1 MDFKRTQGLKKDSD
15 FRKVYKHGKSFA
27 NRNLVMYILDNKSD
41 STRVGISVSKK
52 VGNAINRN
60 KIRRR
65 IKESYRLNID
75 ANVKYGYDIVF
86 IARVAIKEADYKDF
100 FKKCHADVNKTD
112 YWQKRGLGEDVIE
125 RFNIG
130 YCSSFPIYHI
140 PIY

>member
-52 VGNAINRN
+52 VRN
-60 KIRRR
+60 KARRR

-86 IARVAIKEADYKDF
+86 IARVAIKEADYKDIE
-100 FKKCHADVNKTD
+100 KSMNHLIRKA
-112 YWQKRGLGEDVIE
+112 GLI
-125 RFNIG
+125 
-130 YCSSFPIYHI
+130 
-140 PIY
+140 

>member
-52 VGNAINRN
+52 VG
-60 KIRRR
+60 RR

-86 IARVAIKEADYKDF
+86 IARVAIKEADYKDIE
-100 FKKCHADVNKTD
+100 KSMTHLIRKA
-112 YWQKRGLGEDVIE
+112 GLI
-125 RFNIG
+125 
-130 YCSSFPIYHI
+130 
-140 PIY
+140 

>member
-27 NRNLVMYILDNKSD
+27 NRNLVMYILENKSD

-65 IKESYRLNID
+65 IKESYRLNVD
-75 ANVKYGYDIVF
+75 TSVKCGYDIVF
-86 IARVAIKEADYKDF
+86 IARVAIKDTNYQDIEKSMNHLI
-100 FKKCHADVNKTD
+100 KKAE
-112 YWQKRGLGEDVIE
+112 LL
-125 RFNIG
+125 
-130 YCSSFPIYHI
+130 
-140 PIY
+140 

>member
-86 IARVAIKEADYKDF
+86 IARVAIKEADYKD
-100 FKKCHADVNKTD
+100 
-112 YWQKRGLGEDVIE
+112 IE
-125 RFNIG
+125 KSMTHLIRKVDFILLVLSIQLKQLENMER
-130 YCSSFPIYHI
+130 
-140 PIY
+140 

>member
-60 KIRRR
+60 KVRRR
-65 IKESYRLNID
+65 IKEKPQEQS
-75 ANVKYGYDIVF
+75 
-86 IARVAIKEADYKDF
+86 
-100 FKKCHADVNKTD
+100 FKSPFRTNTYAMKTKTTWLEN
-112 YWQKRGLGEDVIE
+112 YMQKR
-125 RFNIG
+125 F
-130 YCSSFPIYHI
+130 
-140 PIY
+140 

>member
-86 IARVAIKEADYKDF
+86 IARVAIKEKQD
-100 FKKCHADVNKTD
+100 
-112 YWQKRGLGEDVIE
+112 
-125 RFNIG
+125 
-130 YCSSFPIYHI
+130 
-140 PIY
+140 

>member
-60 KIRRR
+60 KVRRR
-65 IKESYRLNID
+65 IREGFRLIGD
-75 ANVKYGYDIVF
+75 EYIKSGYDIVF
-86 IARVAIKEADYKDF
+86 IARIASKECEYKDIE
-100 FKKCHADVNKTD
+100 KSVKYLINKAQILKD
-112 YWQKRGLGEDVIE
+112 
-125 RFNIG
+125 
-130 YCSSFPIYHI
+130 
-140 PIY
+140 

>member
-65 IKESYRLNID
+65 IKESYN
-75 ANVKYGYDIVF
+75 KDIEKSMTHL
-86 IARVAIKEADYKDF
+86 IRKA
-100 FKKCHADVNKTD
+100 
-112 YWQKRGLGEDVIE
+112 GLI
-125 RFNIG
+125 
-130 YCSSFPIYHI
+130 
-140 PIY
+140 

>member
-86 IARVAIKEADYKDF
+86 IARVASCALWWKFISCSCYDIYFLFCCVVFIFKSILLGVYFNLFDY
-100 FKKCHADVNKTD
+100 NISS
-112 YWQKRGLGEDVIE
+112 RGYFWI
-125 RFNIG
+125 
-130 YCSSFPIYHI
+130 
-140 PIY
+140 